1 MGQALL
7 TRRRLAY
14 LVCLLGMALCASG
27 PLQTRAADQRHQAAV
42 RAGQETEA
50 RVVDV
55 GRAAPRLPLQ
65 PSTSFHLVAFEHDG
79 RTRTEQLAGVPAPG
93 TTAVSVLVGPQGVSS
108 ALALDAERAA
118 ALPSTVVFIA
128 CLLALLHMLT
138 VDAVRRRAAWRAH
151 DAAAVVDLVPG
162 RSVGRAA

>member
-1 MGQALL
+1 MRHALL

-14 LVCLLGMALCASG
+14 LVCVLGMALCVSG

-42 RAGQETEA
+42 RAGQETQA
-50 RVVDV
+50 QVIDV
-55 GRAAPRLPLQ
+55 GSAAARLPLQ
-65 PSTSFHLVAFEHDG
+65 PSTSYHLVAFEHEG

-93 TTAVSVLVGPQGVSS
+93 TTAVQVLVGPQGVSS
-108 ALALDAERAA
+108 ALALHAERVA

-138 VDAVRRRAAWRAH
+138 VDAVRRRAARRAH
-151 DAAAVVDLVPG
+151 RDATVLDLMPE

>member
-7 TRRRLAY
+7 TRRRLTY
-14 LVCLLGMALCASG
+14 VVCLLGMALCASG
-27 PLQTRAADQRHQAAV
+27 PLQIRAADQRHQAAL
-42 RAGQETEA
+42 RAGSETEA

-55 GRAAPRLPLQ
+55 GRVAARLPLQ
-65 PSTSFHLVAFEHDG
+65 PSTSFHLVAFEQEG
-79 RTRTEQLAGVPAPG
+79 QVRTEQLAGVPAPG

-128 CLLALLHMLT
+128 SLLALLHMLT
-138 VDAVRRRAAWRAH
+138 VDAVRWLADRRAPAPAPVLGLVSDLEGRRAA
-151 DAAAVVDLVPG
+151 
-162 RSVGRAA
+162 